1 MRKFH
6 KTIITEKQLQ
16 KTYGGKH
23 FQQENRRL
31 DKWYSTTSI
40 YQFRGIK

>member
-6 KTIITEKQLQ
+6 ITIITEKQLQ
-16 KTYGGKH
+16 KTYGSKL
-23 FQQENRRL
+23 FQQGNRRL

-40 YQFRGIK
+40 YKFHAG